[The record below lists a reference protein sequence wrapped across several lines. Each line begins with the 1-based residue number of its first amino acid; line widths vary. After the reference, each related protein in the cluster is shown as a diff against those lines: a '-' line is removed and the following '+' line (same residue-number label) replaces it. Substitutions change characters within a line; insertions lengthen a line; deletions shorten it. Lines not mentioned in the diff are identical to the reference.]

1 LSNDKKKTKKDT
13 KISENQLKMLKA
25 PKLEVSKLDMPI
37 EMPQLEMPVEM
48 KKLEKPMEKLKLE
61 MKENILLK
69 KKKRKRMK
77 K

>member
-1 LSNDKKKTKKDT
+1 
-13 KISENQLKMLKA
+13 
-25 PKLEVSKLDMPI
+25 
-37 EMPQLEMPVEM
+37 M